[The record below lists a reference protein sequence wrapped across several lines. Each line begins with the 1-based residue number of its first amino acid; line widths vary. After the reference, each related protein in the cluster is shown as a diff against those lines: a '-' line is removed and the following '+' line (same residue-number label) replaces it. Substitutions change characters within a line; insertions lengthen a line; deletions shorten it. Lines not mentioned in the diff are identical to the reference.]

1 MNKSLERVFNPWSI
15 AVVCASEI
23 PGKTSERRKRSLL
36 EGGYEG
42 NVYLANQNRS
52 ELFERK
58 IYPNLIEVDK
68 EMASSVTGGAMRLL
82 QDLIIPGKVSEY
94 FFTTDYIDTPLKERR
109 CEIL

>member
-1 MNKSLERVFNPWSI
+1 MNKSLERVFNPRSI

-42 NVYLANQNRS
+42 NVYLVNPNRS
-52 ELFERK
+52 ELFGRK
-58 IYPNLIEVDK
+58 ICPNLIEVDK
-68 EMASSVTGGAMRLL
+68 EVASSVTGGAMRLL
-82 QDLIIPGKVSEY
+82 QDLIGPGKASELL
-94 FFTTDYIDTPLKERR
+94 FTADYIDAPLKERR